1 MLCCVR
7 RICRKRTASMS
18 ARNKIC
24 DKNRTLVTGAGFLMQ
39 CQKLLTLAPHQQAE
53 ITYRTPLPLADGKY
67 SLRVSLTHPINA
79 HQQALFFD
87 IVEIAHVFEMLPNA
101 TAKFWTQVYLPNTLD
116 IKVL

>member
-1 MLCCVR
+1 
-7 RICRKRTASMS
+7 
-18 ARNKIC
+18 
-24 DKNRTLVTGAGFLMQ
+24 
-39 CQKLLTLAPHQQAE
+39 LTLAPHQEAE

-67 SLRVSLTHPINA
+67 SLRVSFTHPINA

-87 IVEIAHVFEMLPNA
+87 IVEIAHVFEVLPNA